1 MLSLNDIAVVLTAHG
16 FESQVQTNKKV
27 VRFQHLTLQDAV
39 YLKPNKGERDKHYLV
54 LHSRYEPQ
62 LRTWSIDGL
71 AIGTHYFS
79 SALGGFEKRIN
90 RGQKPEAFGIDL
102 GLLQVKA
109 LEALIDRL
117 LDAPPSPVAPPTA
130 PYPDRSPLA
139 TDNVAHTETE
149 RDALIK
155 VRIGQGGYR
164 QALIDYWAGCAVTG
178 HDNPTMLRASH
189 AKPWRYATNDER
201 IDPFNGLL
209 LTPNLD
215 LAFDQ
220 GLVTFAEDG
229 QLLISSRMDAPSAA
243 LLGINPNMALL
254 KLDARHQPY
263 LAWHR
268 ELVFK
273 P

>member
-1 MLSLNDIAVVLTAHG
+1 M
-16 FESQVQTNKKV
+16 
-27 VRFQHLTLQDAV
+27 
-39 YLKPNKGERDKHYLV
+39 
-54 LHSRYEPQ
+54 
-62 LRTWSIDGL
+62 
-71 AIGTHYFS
+71 
-79 SALGGFEKRIN
+79 
-90 RGQKPEAFGIDL
+90 
-102 GLLQVKA
+102 
-109 LEALIDRL
+109 
-117 LDAPPSPVAPPTA
+117 
-130 PYPDRSPLA
+130 
-139 TDNVAHTETE
+139 AHTETE
-149 RDALIK
+149 CDALIK

-178 HDNPTMLRASH
+178 YNNPTMLRASH

-220 GLVTFAEDG
+220 GLVTFAEDR
-229 QLLISSRMDAPSAA
+229 QLLISSRMDAPSVA
-243 LLGINPNMALL
+243 LLGINPNMALQ
-254 KLDARHQPY
+254 KLDVRHQPY

>member
-1 MLSLNDIAVVLTAHG
+1 MLSLNDIAVVLTARG
-16 FESQVQTNKKV
+16 FESQVQTNKKI

-39 YLKPNKGERDKHYLV
+39 YLKPNKGGRDEHYLV
-54 LHSRYEPQ
+54 LHSRYEPH
-62 LRTWSIDGL
+62 LRAWNIDGVVV
-71 AIGTHYFS
+71 GTHYFS
-79 SALGGFEKRIN
+79 SALSGFDKRIN
-90 RGQKPEAFGIDL
+90 RGHKPEAFGIEL
-102 GLLQVKA
+102 GLLQVNA
-109 LEALIDRL
+109 LTTLIDWL
-117 LDAPPSPVAPPTA
+117 LDAPPSPVALSKA
-130 PYPDRSPLA
+130 PFPDSSPLA
-139 TDNVAHTETE
+139 TDSVARTETE

-155 VRIGQGGYR
+155 ARLGQGGYR

-178 HDNPTMLRASH
+178 HNNPIMLRASH

-243 LLGINPNMALL
+243 LLGIHPDMALR
-254 KLDARHQPY
+254 KLDARHRPY
-263 LAWHR
+263 LSWHR
-268 ELVFK
+268 ELVYK